1 VPFLSLRLFDVG
13 SGLPLGEVTK
23 DAHDLVHGA
32 PSFGQFCA
40 CQVAQAVRRISWEAK
55 PLAMVTKKKKR
66 ESVFG

>member
-1 VPFLSLRLFDVG
+1 
-13 SGLPLGEVTK
+13 VTK